1 MSSVINPVETPRPVT
16 PLGILVEHLEAAV
29 EMAREA
35 KVATP
40 VIEKMLSALNLAA
53 GIDPYIEACT
63 TTESPALNAIAQK
76 TQSQKWGEKFFDGT
90 TGRKLEQEMLSGH
103 LEGQALKMFVCISR
117 AQSILDIGMFTG
129 YSALAMAEAMPEN
142 GRLVACEVD
151 AYVAEFAKNLFQA
164 SPHGAK
170 IQVEIGGALE
180 TLDKLAARGESFDL
194 AFIDADKK
202 EYVQYYQ
209 KLLDSNLLSPQGFIC
224 VDNTLLQGQP
234 YLSGQRSANGEAIAQ
249 FNRMV
254 ADDPRT
260 EQVLLPIRDGL
271 TIIRRA

>member
-1 MSSVINPVETPRPVT
+1 MSKVEPRPVT
-16 PLGILVEHLEAAV
+16 PLGILVEQLETALT
-29 EMAREA
+29 MAKEA
-35 KVATP
+35 NIATP
-40 VIEKMLSALNLAA
+40 VIEKLSTALNLAA
-53 GIDPYIEACT
+53 GIDPYIEKCT
-63 TTESPALNAIAQK
+63 TTESPALREIALN
-76 TQSQKWGEKFFDGT
+76 TQGEKWGDKFADGA
-90 TGRKLEQEMLSGH
+90 TGRELEQEMLSGH
-103 LEGQALKMFVCISR
+103 LEGQALKMFVYMSR

-129 YSALAMAEAMPEN
+129 YSALAMAEALPEK

-151 AYVAEFAKNLFQA
+151 NYVAQFAKNLFHS

-170 IQVEIGGALE
+170 IQVEIGGALA
-180 TLDKLAARGESFDL
+180 TLDKLAAKGETLDL

-209 KLLDSNLLSPQGFIC
+209 KLLESNLLAPQGFIC

-234 YLSGQRSANGEAIAQ
+234 YLAEQSANGKAIAQ
-249 FNRMV
+249 FNQIV

-271 TIIRRA
+271 TIIRRV